1 MTFPGAN
8 AFEQWFAVRT
18 KSNREAEVTRAL
30 TGKGLDAW
38 FPRFKDHK
46 PKGLV
51 YGRAA
56 FPGYVFCRLDV
67 TKRLPV
73 LTTPGVIGLVSSG
86 KTPLPIDPEEMASLR
101 VVMESPLPVGPHS
114 YMQAGDRVRITT
126 GPLAGADG
134 YIVRNQVDHLVVCI
148 TLLQRSVCVA
158 VENHWLEITRP
169 VAA

>member
-1 MTFPGAN
+1 MN
-8 AFEQWFAVRT
+8 LSSVDAFEQWFAVRT

-30 TGKGLDAW
+30 TSKGLDAW
-38 FPRFKDHK
+38 FPRFKERK
-46 PKGLV
+46 PRGLV

-73 LTTPGVIGLVSSG
+73 LTTPGVMGLVSSG
-86 KTPLPIDPEEMASLR
+86 KIPLPIDHEEMASLR
-101 VVMESPLPVGPHS
+101 LVMESPLPVGPHI
-114 YMQAGDRVRITT
+114 YMQAGDRVKITN
-126 GPLAGADG
+126 GPLTGADG
-134 YIVRNQVDHLVVCI
+134 YIVRNHVDHLVVCI

>member
-1 MTFPGAN
+1 MN
-8 AFEQWFAVRT
+8 LSSVDAFEQWFAVRT

-30 TGKGLDAW
+30 TSKGLDAW
-38 FPRFKDHK
+38 FPRFKERK
-46 PKGLV
+46 PRGLV

-73 LTTPGVIGLVSSG
+73 LTTPGVMGLVSSG
-86 KTPLPIDPEEMASLR
+86 RIPLPIDHEEMASLR
-101 VVMESPLPVGPHS
+101 LVMESPLPVGPHI
-114 YMQAGDRVRITT
+114 YMQAGVRVKITN
-126 GPLAGADG
+126 GPLTGADG
-134 YIVRNQVDHLVVCI
+134 YIVRNHVDHLVVCI